1 MIVDAK
7 LKANFEMEAEK
18 MQKSQRHLEICRELN
33 EIYRKKNNDYGDA
46 FTSLRRELPNA
57 ILVRIFDKYS
67 RLKTLLNGENPQVK
81 SETIDDTLK
90 DLANYCIMELV
101 ERQEASDV
109 QAKISQYKDTD

>member
-1 MIVDAK
+1 
-7 LKANFEMEAEK
+7 
-18 MQKSQRHLEICRELN
+18 MQKSHRHLEICRELN

-46 FTSLRRELPNA
+46 FTSLRKEQPNA

-67 RLKTLLNGENPQVK
+67 RLKTLLGGENQQVK

-101 ERQEASDV
+101 ERQEESGV
-109 QAKISQYKDTD
+109 QTKISQYKDAD